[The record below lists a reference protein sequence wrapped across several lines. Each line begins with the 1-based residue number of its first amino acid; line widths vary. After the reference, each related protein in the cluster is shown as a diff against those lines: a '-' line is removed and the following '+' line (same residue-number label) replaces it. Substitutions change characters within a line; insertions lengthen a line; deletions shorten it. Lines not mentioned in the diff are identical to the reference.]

1 MSNLINQ
8 NLDTNL
14 SEAQIYYLGLF
25 EKWSKPDN
33 ELKGKLYFK
42 KCIEYIKSW
51 NEEIELDEKSLF
63 WLGKLFVIIKQT
75 KEKIKL
81 INLKF
86 PNKLIIEINGDFYDI
101 APELVELYK
110 ANQLEIINCTLPL
123 ELENL
128 VLRNELVV
136 IKNNNRQLETV
147 GKLIWNKEI
156 IITNDQKP
164 LQTLLMRHLAFFG
177 EFIELTEG
185 KRVQL
190 RITSQPNLI
199 ILEIFSFN
207 GATEN
212 LIEQKYCEFINDTLR
227 EDEDQSDIIFNKS
240 INLTQQM
247 INKYEIRSYKRMF
260 DLEKNHTQD
269 LKSNGAIMSDI
280 VKILA
285 NKLPDHNQLNF
296 NFHNNN
302 SQNMSNINNTD
313 SLNNNSGQIQ
323 NGDNNTQAVTQNIT
337 NQAEFIDKLLDLS
350 DVLFEARKQELTP
363 KQSHYVEELEQ
374 DINKLKKQPKVK
386 DSKDFLDKVT
396 KLTTLGGGLF
406 ALSEKILPILDQLK
420 SFLPL

>member
-101 APELVELYK
+101 APKLVELYK

>member
-1 MSNLINQ
+1 MSTSTNLANQNQKINQ
-8 NLDTNL
+8 NLDSNL

-25 EKWSKPDN
+25 EKWSKPDS
-33 ELKGKLYFK
+33 ELRRVDEVLWGSIDFEVL
-42 KCIEYIKSW
+42 IEYIKSW
-51 NEEIELDEKSLF
+51 NEEVYLDEKSLF

-86 PNKLIIEINGDFYDI
+86 PNKSVIQINGDFYDI

-136 IKNNNRQLETV
+136 LQDTQTSKI
-147 GKLIWNKEI
+147 GKLVWEQI
-156 IITNDQKP
+156 IPVTPEFQNSKH
-164 LQTLLMRHLAFFG
+164 LLHQYLAIFSDFV
-177 EFIELTEG
+177 EKTEG
-185 KRVQL
+185 KKTQL
-190 RITSQPNLI
+190 RITTYQNDI
-199 ILEIFSFN
+199 QIQVFSTN
-207 GATEN
+207 GATTELIQKKFEEFAKMSSVEEWSNAIKCITSFGKPLDNPLVEYAIATQKQTMDFVIKAQGQSNQTLENVFNN
-212 LIEQKYCEFINDTLR
+212 LI
-227 EDEDQSDIIFNKS
+227 NK
-240 INLTQQM
+240 IPQ
-247 INKYEIRSYKRMF
+247 
-260 DLEKNHTQD
+260 
-269 LKSNGAIMSDI
+269 LK
-280 VKILA
+280 
-285 NKLPDHNQLNF
+285 P
-296 NFHNNN
+296 
-302 SQNMSNINNTD
+302 NTIS

-323 NGDNNTQAVTQNIT
+323 NGDNNTQTVTQTIT

-374 DINKLKKQPKVK
+374 DINKLKKQPKGK
-386 DSKDFLDKVT
+386 DSKDFLDKAT